1 MSIKKGTMRVI
12 KRVERETGM
21 RFAKRDS
28 EPGYYQF
35 FWTEYFRVREMDGG
49 VSTECETFTET
60 FHNVAEMLDF
70 VRKPAASLL
79 KCEGVTA

>member
-1 MSIKKGTMRVI
+1 MSIRKGTMRVI

-28 EPGYYQF
+28 EPGHFEF
-35 FWTEYFRVREMDGG
+35 FWFEYFKVREMDGG
-49 VSTECETFTET
+49 VSTEYETFTET

-70 VRKPAASLL
+70 VRKPAVALL

>member
-1 MSIKKGTMRVI
+1 MSIRKGTMRVI

-21 RFAKRDS
+21 TFSQRQS

-35 FWTEYFRVREMDGG
+35 FWHEYFRFREMDGG
-49 VSTECETFTET
+49 VSTEYETFTET

-70 VRKPAASLL
+70 VRKPAVALL

>member
-1 MSIKKGTMRVI
+1 MSIRKGTMRVI

-21 RFAKRDS
+21 TFSQRLS

-35 FWTEYFRVREMDGG
+35 FWYESFRVREMDGG
-49 VSTECETFTET
+49 VSTEYETFTET
-60 FHNVAEMLDF
+60 FRNVAEMLDF
-70 VRKPAASLL
+70 VRKPAVALL